1 MDSSPELVFARQ
13 RNRQLREENA
23 ALRGALDCEQKR
35 TARLL
40 PMAEDFT
47 TLQRLLELSTIDFS
61 GAYEEDED
69 DSSSTANAR
78 EELSRIVCELREQAA
93 AERSKA
99 DALKRSLLAIK
110 AEAQRVNIA
119 CVEVHAAI
127 LTGKL

>member
-1 MDSSPELVFARQ
+1 
-13 RNRQLREENA
+13 
-23 ALRGALDCEQKR
+23 
-35 TARLL
+35 
-40 PMAEDFT
+40 MAEDFT